1 MARKKILHFEDESYI
16 AEMYGL
22 LFKQGGFDYRHFP
35 NPPATANE
43 LVDLVLR
50 EKPDLIIMDIMMP
63 MMDGY
68 QATKAIKDH
77 PATTDIPVIGLC
89 NVWQVD
95 EIKKALA
102 AGMADYLGKIHY
114 KPSEVA
120 GIIKEFISNPGH
132 YLPKCRQYL

>member
-1 MARKKILHFEDESYI
+1 MAEKKILHFEDESYM

-22 LFKQGGFDYRHFP
+22 LFKQNGFIYQSYP
-35 NPPATANE
+35 NPPATDKE
-43 LVDLVLR
+43 LIDLVLK

-68 QATKAIKDH
+68 QATKIIKGH

-89 NVWQVD
+89 NVWQTE
-95 EIKKALA
+95 EINKARA
-102 AGMADYLGKIHY
+102 AGMADYLGKVHY

-120 GIIKEFISNPGH
+120 DIIKEFTSDPSH
-132 YLPKCRQYL
+132 YLPKCRQYI